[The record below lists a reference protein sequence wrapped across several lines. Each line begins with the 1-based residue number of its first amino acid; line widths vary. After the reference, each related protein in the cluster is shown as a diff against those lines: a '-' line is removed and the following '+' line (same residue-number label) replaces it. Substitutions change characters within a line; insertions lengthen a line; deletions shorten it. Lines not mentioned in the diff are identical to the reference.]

1 MRDQSGWGRR
11 RLSQFHR
18 AVLRFLRDFQGCGDL
33 DSRHDREAGK
43 NPTQRTRTTRPGT
56 RPRSGKAAR
65 PAKKGRGRL
74 KNCSLA
80 LTGPF
85 MAPNHGGNW
94 TAKELHSGPFLA
106 YPKMYEFGSPDFAP
120 GSRLQ
125 SLSCTNPHWFL
136 GITVTASLF
145 RACPASSIPGPVSG
159 DLITSTA
166 SQPEC
171 NAMLR

>member
-106 YPKMYEFGSPDFAP
+106 CPRMYDLYAVCVAVVNRLIPRHFSE
-120 GSRLQ
+120 SRVVYGQARACLC
-125 SLSCTNPHWFL
+125 S
-136 GITVTASLF
+136 IMLF
-145 RACPASSIPGPVSG
+145 RKGHQITLLWPARRIIGNYK
-159 DLITSTA
+159 ST
-166 SQPEC
+166 
-171 NAMLR
+171 